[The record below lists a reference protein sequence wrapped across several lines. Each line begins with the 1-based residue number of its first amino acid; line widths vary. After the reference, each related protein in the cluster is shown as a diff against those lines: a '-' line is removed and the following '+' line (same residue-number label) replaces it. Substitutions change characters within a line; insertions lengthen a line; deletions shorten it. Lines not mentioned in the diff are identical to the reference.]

1 MSDHLNSASAFRLN
15 NIYRKICIN
24 LLKFSM
30 CKEKYITVMLSKIQ
44 MVAVDVSQ
52 LFMLKVIAN
61 KVKVIVL

>member
-1 MSDHLNSASAFRLN
+1 
-15 NIYRKICIN
+15 
-24 LLKFSM
+24 
-30 CKEKYITVMLSKIQ
+30 MLSKIQ